1 MEDPKIRDLISRTH
15 LKNYLPE
22 ELIEYYAEEFFEE
35 RNPIL
40 HGNSIDYDTE
50 VNSAKKIICLNNLIN
65 IFIEEITNIELPSK
79 KSGKN

>member
-1 MEDPKIRDLISRTH
+1 MKKPKIRDLISKTH

-22 ELIEYYAEEFFEE
+22 EVVEYYVKELFEE

-40 HGNSIDYDTE
+40 HGNSVDYDTE

-65 IFIEEITNIELPSK
+65 IFIEEITNIELSSK
-79 KSGKN
+79 KRG

>member
-1 MEDPKIRDLISRTH
+1 MKDPKIRDLLSKTH
-15 LKNYLPE
+15 LKNYLYD
-22 ELIEYYAEEFFEE
+22 ELIEYYVEEFFEE

-65 IFIEEITNIELPSK
+65 IFIEEITNSELQSK
-79 KSGKN
+79 KRG